1 MGQHEDEPTVAPT
14 AEGSHVHWESRR
26 SEIIPV
32 IEGVLLAVVTIVTA
46 WAGYSAATWSTS
58 SRLDLASASTLRS
71 DANRALGK
79 AEELR
84 NFDSITFNAWF
95 AAAMLGRQEGMNLA
109 ERRFRPEFKVAF
121 DAWMATDPLH
131 NSSAPPGPTFMPQYH
146 QPDQV
151 RGESLDRQADALAV
165 AGDQAA
171 GVADNYVRISL
182 VLAAV
187 LFLVGIGAT
196 WRIRRVRWGL
206 VATGAILLVIAV
218 VLIGLQPAPR

>member
-1 MGQHEDEPTVAPT
+1 MGQHEQEPTVART
-14 AEGSHVHWESRR
+14 AEDSHADRESRR
-26 SEIIPV
+26 SEIIQV
-32 IEGVLLAVVTIVTA
+32 IEGVVLAVVTIFTA
-46 WAGYSAATWSTS
+46 WAGYSAATWSTT

-71 DANRALGK
+71 DANRAFGN

-95 AAAMLGRQEGMNLA
+95 AAAMLGRQEAMDIA

-146 QPDQV
+146 QPDQE
-151 RGESLDRQADALAV
+151 RAEQLDRQADAQAV

-196 WRIRRVRWGL
+196 WKVRRVRWGL
-206 VATGAILLVIAV
+206 VATGATLLVIAV